1 MLVTIQCNAH
11 EEEFLVT
18 LQIST
23 SSKDHRTKYAWKL
36 RKDEIMEHQN
46 NKLLIAVPKDLYLH
60 GNHDIAYNRWFG

>member
-1 MLVTIQCNAH
+1 M
-11 EEEFLVT
+11 
-18 LQIST
+18 